1 MKLRS
6 FIRTWKLP
14 IAMTLGVLVYLGA
27 RLLPLSADSKLAVYD
42 ITSHIIQPVLLF
54 SMLFL
59 SFLKVRP
66 SQLRPVR
73 WHWVLLGT
81 QVLCILLCAGL
92 AILIRKFSPSF
103 GITAP
108 EQYVILA
115 QGAMLAFICPTA
127 TAGAVITDKLG
138 GSVSGIV
145 TYLLLCNLMVSFVAP
160 AILPWVEPQSGLH
173 FTVAFFMI
181 LGKVFPLLLCPL
193 MLAWLVRFTMPRL
206 HNKLLSYPDLAFD
219 LWMPALA
226 LAIAVTV
233 RSIVH
238 SNVDI
243 WILTALALISCVSCV
258 MQFAL
263 GKLIGRPSG
272 NSITAG
278 QSFGQKNTVFIIWM
292 GLVFLNPVTSVVGGF
307 YSVWHNIINS
317 IQLAQHAKQQQH

>member
-1 MKLRS
+1 MSFRS
-6 FIRTWKLP
+6 FIHTWKLP
-14 IAMTLGVLVYLGA
+14 IAMTLGVLLYLIA
-27 RLLPLSADSKLAVYD
+27 RQLPLSSDSKLAVYNV
-42 ITSHIIQPVLLF
+42 TSHIVQPVLLF

-73 WHWVLLGT
+73 WHWVLLFT
-81 QVLCILLCAGL
+81 QVLCILACAGL
-92 AILIRKFSPSF
+92 SILIRQFCPSL
-103 GITAP
+103 GITDYA
-108 EQYVILA
+108 QYAILA

-173 FTVAFFMI
+173 FSVAFFMI

-193 MLAWLVRFTMPRL
+193 MLAWFVRFTMPRL
-206 HNKLLSYPDLAFD
+206 HRKLLSYPDLAFD

-238 SNVDI
+238 SDVDV
-243 WILTALALISCVSCV
+243 WILICLAVISCIACV

-263 GKLIGRPSG
+263 GKLIGRPSRD
-272 NSITAG
+272 SITAG

-307 YSVWHNIINS
+307 YSIWHNIINS
-317 IQLAQHAKQQQH
+317 IQLAQYEKRH

>member
-1 MKLRS
+1 MG
-6 FIRTWKLP
+6 
-14 IAMTLGVLVYLGA
+14 LGVLMYVIA
-27 RLLPLSADSKLAVYD
+27 RQLPLDGDSKLAVYD

-73 WHWVLLGT
+73 WHWVLLLT
-81 QVLCILLCAGL
+81 QVAFIVSCAGVAV
-92 AILIRKFSPSF
+92 AIRTFSKSL
-103 GITAP
+103 GIIDY

-138 GSVSGIV
+138 GSISGLV
-145 TYLLLCNLMVSFVAP
+145 TYLLLCNIMVSFVAP
-160 AILPWVEPQSGLH
+160 ALLPWVEPQSGLH
-173 FTVAFFMI
+173 FTIAFFMI

-206 HNKLLSYPDLAFD
+206 HRKLLSYPDLAFD

-226 LAIAVTV
+226 LALAVTV

-238 SNVDI
+238 SNVEV
-243 WILTALALISCVSCV
+243 WILVCLAAISCVACLI
-258 MQFAL
+258 QFAV
-263 GKLIGRPSG
+263 GKMIGRPSG
-272 NSITAG
+272 DSITSG
-278 QSFGQKNTVFIIWM
+278 QAFGQKNTVFIIWM

-307 YSVWHNIINS
+307 YSIWHNVINS
-317 IQLAQHAKQQQH
+317 IQLAQHEKNLVRK